1 MYRLLNVL
9 LYLDTGNVGRMRI
22 TFHFARIENQ
32 IQRDFRV
39 KGPFGQ
45 KKNQQLKTAQT

>member
-1 MYRLLNVL
+1 MYRLLNAL

-39 KGPFGQ
+39 KGPFGH
-45 KKNQQLKTAQT
+45 KKKQQLKTAQT